1 MFLYYINSSTLISL
15 ILKLHFLRT
24 TGQSQLL
31 NSSIKWIFIISHR
44 DHVNV
49 SHMMN
54 KGSPPGYGGEPVCQY
69 PFKQKSA
76 CAFCKNCNF
85 KSFTL
90 IPFTWASSYFPLFFL
105 ICTNLTSP
113 SSGVYNIHCTPGML
127 GMTIEFSTHA
137 SNMFFHAAEQDKKQN
152 NNPSFYRPIVIYCAD
167 GVTPR

>member
-1 MFLYYINSSTLISL
+1 MFLYYINSTTLISL

-76 CAFCKNCNF
+76 CAFCKTCNF

-105 ICTNLTSP
+105 FVPISHPHLLGLIIFIAPRVCWVWP
-113 SSGVYNIHCTPGML
+113 SSFQRTHRTCLFMQLNKIKNK
-127 GMTIEFSTHA
+127 TIILLF
-137 SNMFFHAAEQDKKQN
+137 
-152 NNPSFYRPIVIYCAD
+152 I
-167 GVTPR
+167 GL